1 MNNPI
6 VYSYKGSKISFMSG
20 ENTMINATEMAKVFG
35 KRPNDYLSLPSTNQ
49 LISAITRKSGIVEN
63 QLVITE
69 RGGLNPGTWMHEDVA
84 LEFARWLSPAFAI
97 WCNDRIKELLKHGIT
112 ATPQTIESI
121 LADPANGIK
130 LLQALQVVQNS
141 LNKKIQNLFANSK
154 NIRMFAVL
162 QSDRFIYSAGQAV
175 KLLNKYIGLFLF
187 PTVKYWR
194 LPIRKLLDAL
204 GVDYQ
209 LVAAYMAAAFLL
221 PKMSN
226 L

>member
-6 VYSYKGSKISFMSG
+6 VYSYKGSEISFMSG
-20 ENTMINATEMAKVFG
+20 ENVMVNATEMAKVFD
-35 KRPNDYLSLPSTNQ
+35 KRPIDWLQNQSTNDF
-49 LISAITRKSGIVEN
+49 LNELAKVRKSTLAD
-63 QLVITE
+63 LVQVTK
-69 RGGLNPGTWMHEDVA
+69 GGNNAGTWMHEDVA

>member
-6 VYSYKGSKISFMSG
+6 VYSYKGSEISFMSG
-20 ENTMINATEMAKVFG
+20 ENTMINATQMAKVFG
-35 KRPNDYLSLPSTNQ
+35 KSPKDFLKTEQTKQFLASLSEVKKILSTD
-49 LISAITRKSGIVEN
+49 
-63 QLVITE
+63 LVQVIY
-69 RGGLNPGTWMHEDVA
+69 GDNGGTWMHEDVA

>member
-1 MNNPI
+1 
-6 VYSYKGSKISFMSG
+6 
-20 ENTMINATEMAKVFG
+20 
-35 KRPNDYLSLPSTNQ
+35 
-49 LISAITRKSGIVEN
+49 
-63 QLVITE
+63 
-69 RGGLNPGTWMHEDVA
+69 
-84 LEFARWLSPAFAI
+84 
-97 WCNDRIKELLKHGIT
+97 
-112 ATPQTIESI
+112 
-121 LADPANGIK
+121 
-130 LLQALQVVQNS
+130 
-141 LNKKIQNLFANSK
+141 
-154 NIRMFAVL
+154 MFAVL

-221 PKMSN
+221 SKMSN